1 MVLKSKANIDYKF
14 ECHLLQEAAKKDK
27 FDSSSCTLSSETV
40 THHKR
45 ANSKDVQEQRKLP
58 LPHQQ
63 VLQQPDTIFM
73 HHQQD

>member
-14 ECHLLQEAAKKDK
+14 KCHLLQEAAKKDK

-45 ANSKDVQEQRKLP
+45 ANSKDVQETKKATSSSSTSATTARYHLHAP
-58 LPHQQ
+58 
-63 VLQQPDTIFM
+63 
-73 HHQQD
+73 QQD